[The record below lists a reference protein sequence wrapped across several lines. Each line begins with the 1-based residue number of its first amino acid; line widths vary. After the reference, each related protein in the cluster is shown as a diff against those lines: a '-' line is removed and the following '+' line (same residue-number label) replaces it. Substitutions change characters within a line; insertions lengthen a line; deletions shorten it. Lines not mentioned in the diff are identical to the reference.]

1 MVRTMTD
8 ALPMRAIAENLQKL
22 RKGQELSLAVLARK
36 AGIGKSTIF
45 NLERAQGN
53 PAIDTLWSL
62 ARALEVPIGALF
74 VDSALSDVRVMR
86 RDEAPILVGEVSHP
100 AARDGRHYDH
110 VGLSSQGFVSRH
122 LLSTHQGRQCELYWI
137 DMTAGAIHESAGHT
151 TGLIEHVVGMA
162 GSVVITVD
170 NESISLSAGDRMSFP
185 AERSHRYATAN
196 GPAALLSLLE
206 YVQ

>member
-1 MVRTMTD
+1 
-8 ALPMRAIAENLQKL
+8 
-22 RKGQELSLAVLARK
+22 
-36 AGIGKSTIF
+36 
-45 NLERAQGN
+45 
-53 PAIDTLWSL
+53 
-62 ARALEVPIGALF
+62 
-74 VDSALSDVRVMR
+74 
-86 RDEAPILVGEVSHP
+86 
-100 AARDGRHYDH
+100 
-110 VGLSSQGFVSRH
+110 
-122 LLSTHQGRQCELYWI
+122 
-137 DMTAGAIHESAGHT
+137 MTAGAIHESAGHT